1 MYNKKCNEMKRSKKT
16 LILGIGNLLQ
26 KDDGIG
32 VHVVQYI
39 QKNNINLPENVELLD
54 GGTAGYNLIP
64 YMVDFDKLIIVDAL
78 RVQDKPGSIYRF
90 DGKHLIAKS
99 PNVSLH
105 EMGIA
110 EVLRVLQIQGANPDV
125 EVIGIV
131 PEDINSLDV
140 TPSPLVAE
148 SIPKVVNLILD
159 SVTAC

>member
-1 MYNKKCNEMKRSKKT
+1 MKRGKKT

-32 VHVVQYI
+32 VHVVQYM
-39 QKNNINLPENVELLD
+39 QNNNISLPKNVELLD
-54 GGTAGYNLIP
+54 GGTAGFALIP
-64 YMVDFDKLIIVDAL
+64 YMIDCDKLIIIDAL
-78 RVQDKPGSIYRF
+78 KVKDKPGSIYRF
-90 DGKHLIAKS
+90 DGKQLMVKS

-110 EVLRVLQIQGANPDV
+110 EVLKVLQIQGASPDV

-131 PEDINSLDV
+131 PEDINSLDIA
-140 TPSPLVAE
+140 PSPLVAK